1 MIKKQYL
8 IAIIAVAMLAA
19 CSSHKKIIDTKPK
32 VDISKNVPPETEN
45 PIGASKREYTRKNS
59 NWGVEYVGEPW
70 VKNMSNHRDKQ
81 RTLQP
86 PHLGNAKSRK
96 IL

>member
-8 IAIIAVAMLAA
+8 IAITAVAMLAA

-70 VKNMSNHRDKQ
+70 VKNMSKPIEISNGLYNR
-81 RTLQP
+81 
-86 PHLGNAKSRK
+86 HLSVTPSH
-96 IL
+96 